1 MVPSILRLAKMRP
14 MATRP
19 WRSMVADSNICGEA
33 RLKCHEARRVEE
45 HTHDGEVIRVRVP
58 IPVEADKDS
67 QDWVMHSVARCV
79 RVARRVVAWWSVSR
93 ARVPLGNAGGW
104 TH

>member
-1 MVPSILRLAKMRP
+1 

-19 WRSMVADSNICGEA
+19 WRSMVADSNIRGEA

-45 HTHDGEVIRVRVP
+45 HTRDGEVIRMRVP

-67 QDWVMHSVARCV
+67 QDWVMHSVA
-79 RVARRVVAWWSVSR
+79 
-93 ARVPLGNAGGW
+93 
-104 TH
+104 